1 MALSAMLLML
11 VAGLSAMLLV
21 VVAGVI
27 GRLFNT
33 VAVTQKEENWKE
45 GEC

>member
-1 MALSAMLLML
+1 MALSAMLLVL

-33 VAVTQKEENWKE
+33 VAVTLE
-45 GEC
+45 GGKLEGR